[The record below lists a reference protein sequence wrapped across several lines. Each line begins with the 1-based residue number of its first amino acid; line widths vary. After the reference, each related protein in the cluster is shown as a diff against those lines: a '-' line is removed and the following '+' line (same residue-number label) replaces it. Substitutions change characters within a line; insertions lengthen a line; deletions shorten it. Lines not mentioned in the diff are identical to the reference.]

1 MSGCRRWQI
10 SRHLRE
16 TQIGDRSGAS
26 AGTRRWHTKTD
37 GLFVL
42 WVLNS
47 TTVQLVLEPLITFL
61 DYLLQLARALL
72 FFFFFLADV
81 TKVCGGQ
88 AQRSHQTSW
97 LIFTIY
103 LIWLFFF
110 FFSYKTIPSETRTHK
125 MHKENCTVTFVMSG
139 HGLNMSV
146 VIYNGGLLSR
156 STTPSGSAPQPRDL
170 RGEEGLQEE
179 SCDGDSRTK
188 QQPIM
193 PLYQQERAWSLCLSS
208 PWL

>member
-1 MSGCRRWQI
+1 MNVRLQTVTNLPSFKGNSNWWSVRRVGWNSAVTHQDWWFVCVV
-10 SRHLRE
+10 SPQQHHCPACA
-16 TQIGDRSGAS
+16 GAI
-26 AGTRRWHTKTD
+26 D
-37 GLFVL
+37 YFPGLFTATC
-42 WVLNS
+42 S
-47 TTVQLVLEPLITFL
+47 RLVVFL
-61 DYLLQLARALL
+61 FLFGRCDQGLRRSSSKKPPDQLAD
-72 FFFFFLADV
+72 FYN
-81 TKVCGGQ
+81 
-88 AQRSHQTSW
+88 
-97 LIFTIY
+97 IFNLT
-103 LIWLFFF
+103 F